1 MWRIV
6 RLRGETL
13 ADLSAGGETMLDFIA
28 ANTTDVFVRVDR
40 TGIVTYASPSLRN
53 YGYDPDDIVGTS
65 GLQLIHPEDREH
77 FAGNL
82 VALLNGDLVPG
93 ANRQHRFLKADGGVL
108 WIEGNPTLTYDA
120 DGRPD
125 GFVNVFRDATV
136 RREAEIA
143 IANSEARYRQIAE
156 KTADIIAMSD
166 NDGKITFMSPSIR
179 KFGFEPADLIGKTF
193 TPYTHPDD
201 AGQLWKSLM
210 TQTRGGDCARLR
222 WRARHNVTGE
232 WIWQESVP
240 SRLWDEV
247 TGEPVGF
254 LDVVRDISAQVAQ
267 EDALFEARAEAEAA
281 TAVKSQFLANMSHE
295 IRTPLTAVLGFT
307 GLLETRGLDEVS
319 QGYVQRIAAA
329 GSALLTIVNDILD
342 FSKLEAGRVEIRP
355 QPTDV
360 GEVARETLSLFAAP
374 AADKGLDLAL
384 ELAADIP
391 AAVMVDPDRLRQVL
405 VNLAGNAVKFTEA
418 GRVALSIAPAADGSL
433 RFAVSD
439 TGPGLDAEQCARLF
453 QRFNQIDGSTTRK
466 HGGTGLGLAI
476 CKGLAEAMGGT
487 IGVSSAPGEGSVFH
501 MTLPC
506 MAVETG
512 DATADE
518 DVAASIAGLAVTVV
532 DDNPTNRE
540 LARRILEAFG
550 ARVTDAEGGAQALSL
565 LAGAAVDVV
574 LMDLRMPDIDG
585 REALRRLR
593 AEPGPNREVP
603 VLAFT
608 ADAEIDGSGSDFG
621 GPDGLDMFDGVI
633 RKPIQ
638 PLQLAGAIAAA
649 AKGRSAGADH
659 RACG

>member
-1 MWRIV
+1 
-6 RLRGETL
+6 
-13 ADLSAGGETMLDFIA
+13 MLDFIA

-40 TGIVTYASPSLRN
+40 AGLVTYASPSLRN
-53 YGYDPDDIVGTS
+53 YGYDPAAIVGTT

-82 VALLNGDLVPG
+82 AALLNGDLASG
-93 ANRQHRFLKADGGVL
+93 THRLHRFLKADGGVL
-108 WIEGNPTLTYDA
+108 WIEGNPTLVRDA

-143 IANSEARYRQIAE
+143 VANSEARYRQIAE
-156 KTADIIAMSD
+156 KTADVIALSD
-166 NDGKITFMSPSIR
+166 NDGRITFMSPSIR
-179 KFGFEPADLIGKTF
+179 RLGFEPEELIGRTF

-201 AGQLWKSLM
+201 VGQLWKSLM
-210 TQTRGGDCARLR
+210 NQTRGGDCARLR
-222 WRARHNVTGE
+222 WRARHKVTGE
-232 WIWQESVP
+232 WVWQESVP

-254 LDVVRDISAQVAQ
+254 LDVVRDISAQVVQ

-355 QPTDV
+355 QPSDV
-360 GEVARETLSLFAAP
+360 AEIARETLALFAAP
-374 AADKGLDLAL
+374 AAGKGLELSL
-384 ELAADIP
+384 EVASDVP
-391 AAVMVDPDRLRQVL
+391 RAVMVDPDRLRQVL

-418 GRVALSIAPAADGSL
+418 GRVALSIAPGADGAL
-433 RFAVSD
+433 RFAVTD
-439 TGPGLDAEQCARLF
+439 TGPGLDAEQCAQLF

-487 IGVSSAPGEGSVFH
+487 IGVTSKAGEGSVFH

-506 MAVETG
+506 A
-512 DATADE
+512 AADE
-518 DVAASIAGLAVTVV
+518 DAAPDAQVMAPIAGLAVMVV

-540 LARRILEAFG
+540 LARRILEALG
-550 ARVTDAEGGAQALSL
+550 ARVTDAAGGPEALAL
-565 LAGAAVDVV
+565 LAAHPVDVV
-574 LMDLRMPDIDG
+574 LMDLRMPGMDG
-585 REALRRLR
+585 RAALAALRS
-593 AEPGPNREVP
+593 APGRNQATP

-608 ADAEIDGSGSDFG
+608 ADADMDDGA
-621 GPDGLDMFDGVI
+621 GLEAFDGVV
-633 RKPIQ
+633 RKPID
-638 PLQLAGAIAAA
+638 PSELTARLAAA
-649 AKGRSAGADH
+649 RHDPAGQERVTA
-659 RACG
+659 

>member
-1 MWRIV
+1 
-6 RLRGETL
+6 
-13 ADLSAGGETMLDFIA
+13 MLDFIA

-40 TGIVTYASPSLRN
+40 RGIVTYASPSLRN
-53 YGYDPDDIVGTS
+53 YGYDPADIVGTT
-65 GLQLIHPEDREH
+65 GLQLIHPEDRAH
-77 FAGNL
+77 FAANL
-82 VALLNGDLVPG
+82 AALLTGELDE
-93 ANRQHRFLKADGGVL
+93 AADRQHRFLKADGGEL
-108 WIEGNPTLTYDA
+108 WIEGNPTLTYNA

-136 RREAEIA
+136 RREAQIA

-156 KTADIIAMSD
+156 KTADIIALSD

-179 KFGFEPADLIGKTF
+179 KFGFEPEDLLGQSF
-193 TPYTHPDD
+193 TPYIHPDD
-201 AGQLWKSLM
+201 DANMRRSLM
-210 TQTRGGDCARLR
+210 GQTPGGDCARLR
-222 WRARHNVTGE
+222 WRARHKITGE

-240 SRLWDEV
+240 SRLWDEI

-254 LDVVRDISAQVAQ
+254 LDVVRDISEQVAQ
-267 EDALFEARAEAEAA
+267 EEALFEARAQAEAA

-360 GEVARETLSLFAAP
+360 GEIAREALALFATP
-374 AADKGLDLAL
+374 AAAKGLELSLDLA
-384 ELAADIP
+384 AGIP
-391 AAVMVDPDRLRQVL
+391 GTVMVDPDRLRQVL
-405 VNLAGNAVKFTEA
+405 VNLAGNAVKFTET
-418 GRVALSIAPAADGSL
+418 GRVALSIAPAAEGSL
-433 RFAVSD
+433 RFAVAD
-439 TGPGLDAEQCARLF
+439 TGPGLDAEQCDRLF

-476 CKGLAEAMGGT
+476 CKGLVEAMGGT
-487 IGVSSAPGEGSVFH
+487 IGVTSAPGEGSVFH

-506 MAVETG
+506 AAVATL
-512 DATADE
+512 DAAPDE
-518 DVAASIAGLAVTVV
+518 DAMASIAGLAVTVV

-574 LMDLRMPDIDG
+574 LMDLRMPGIDG

-593 AEPGPNREVP
+593 AQTGPNRDVP

-608 ADAEIDGSGSDFG
+608 ADADIGEPAGDLG
-621 GPDGLDMFDGVI
+621 GPNGLDMFDGVI
-633 RKPIQ
+633 RKPINPQ
-638 PLQLAGAIAAA
+638 QLAGAIAAA
-649 AKGRSAGADH
+649 AKGRGVEAGQ